1 MRVCRVAHLGAS
13 IAALIATGPVWAA
26 QDASGERTAAEPQ
39 LATADIIVQAR
50 RREEGLQDVPGV
62 IDAVTSAQIDKLN
75 LRSFNDVQA
84 LVPGLELNSNSNGIG
99 ANAKL
104 RGINFD
110 INASGNN
117 PTVEFYFNDAPITAG
132 VILQQMYDVGQIEV
146 QRGPQGTLRGRASP
160 SGSITVTSRKPDL
173 YGYGAY
179 VDLTANDIG
188 TMNAKGAVNVP
199 IINGIAAIRLAGVW
213 DENEGDR
220 VRAANNPDPRST
232 TTSGRVSALVK
243 PLDWLNFEGTYQY
256 LKRNARGY
264 DQAISFSEA
273 NPAAPASPVL
283 ITAEDRLSVQE
294 RPRPIRQRFDIY
306 NWKAEASQLGQRLVY
321 QGQHYTQDLF
331 SRDNFDDAIF
341 FPGKIVDQVTG
352 TTAKSTS
359 HELRLQ
365 NEERVF
371 DFLDYVVGIFDYKNS
386 SRTNLTTPTVVRLP
400 VIFGGGVAQVV
411 NTAIARP
418 TNEHEQSF
426 FGNVTAHIGSG
437 TEISGGLRRI
447 DYTFSGNFSVG
458 GTIVDAQERDEG
470 KLIYSASVKH
480 NFTPDFMVYA
490 STGSSWRPGL
500 TAIGDFNLTPSALER
515 SFVNV
520 PPESSK
526 SYELGFKSTLLGGR
540 MQFNATVYHQKFKN
554 FPYRSPTGV
563 FYVNSVAVTNASGAF
578 TGVSQQVGQFNFVS
592 PVPVEVNGVEAD
604 LNFAVTRQ
612 WDLGLTASYSLGK
625 IKNGIVAC
633 NDLNGDG
640 IPDVTT
646 GAPSLAAL
654 QAAVGA
660 NNLATCRSN
669 QRSAF
674 LPPFSAT
681 LQSEY
686 RIPVSSFTDGYVRG
700 LYSFNGKSQGDPTNP
715 FDNVSTYGLLN
726 LYAGLRG
733 NDGMWEVSFFAKNLL
748 DKTKVTSRTNPYFT
762 SYQQLGFAGQFANGV
777 PVFTGPTGA
786 SATSSYTGGTLT
798 PPREF
803 GVNLRF
809 AFGAR

>member
-1 MRVCRVAHLGAS
+1 MKKYCAIHAGVSL
-13 IAALIATGPVWAA
+13 AALMAASPVFAQADAA
-26 QDASGERTAAEPQ
+26 NGAQPES
-39 LATADIIVQAR
+39 ADIIVQAR
-50 RREEGLQDVPGV
+50 RREEDVQDVPAV
-62 IDAVTSAQIDKLN
+62 IDAVTAAEIGKLN
-75 LRSFNDVQA
+75 LRSFNDVQS
-84 LVPGLELNSNSNGIG
+84 LVPGLELSSNANGIG

-110 INASGNN
+110 VNASGNN

-132 VILQQMYDVGQIEV
+132 AILQQMYDVGQIEV
-146 QRGPQGTLRGRASP
+146 QRGPQGTLRGRAAP

-173 YGYGAY
+173 NEYGGF

-188 TMNAKGAVNVP
+188 TMNAKGAVNLPVIP
-199 IINGIAAIRLAGVW
+199 GIAAIRVAGVW

-220 VRAANNPDPRST
+220 VRAPHNPDPRST
-232 TTSGRVSALVK
+232 TTSGRISALAK
-243 PLDWLNFEGTYQY
+243 PLDWLSLEGTYQY
-256 LKRNARGY
+256 LKRNARSY

-273 NPAAPASPVL
+273 NPSAPPSPVL

-294 RPRPIRQRFDIY
+294 RPRPVNQRFDIY
-306 NWKAEASQLGQRLVY
+306 NWRAEVAQLGQRLIY
-321 QGQHYTQDLF
+321 QGQHYTQRLF
-331 SRDNFDDAIF
+331 SVDNSDDAIF
-341 FPGKIVDQVTG
+341 FPGKIADQVTH
-352 TTAKSTS
+352 TRAKATS
-359 HELRLQ
+359 HEIRLQ

-371 DFLDYVVGIFDYKNS
+371 DVLDYVVGFFDYKNS

-400 VIFGGGVAQVV
+400 LAFGGGVAQIV
-411 NTAIARP
+411 NTPIARP
-418 TNEHEQSF
+418 TDEHEQSF
-426 FGNVTAHIGSG
+426 FGNLTAHLGRA

-447 DYTFSGNFSVG
+447 DYTFAGNFSIG
-458 GTIVDAQERDEG
+458 GRVIDSQTRDEG

-480 NFTPDFMVYA
+480 NFSRDFMVYA

-500 TAIGDFNLTPSALER
+500 TAIGDFNLAPSALER
-515 SFVNV
+515 SFVHI

-526 SYELGFKSTLLGGR
+526 SYELGFKSTLMGGR
-540 MQFNATVYHQKFKN
+540 LQFNVTAYHQKFQN

-563 FYVNSVAVTNASGAF
+563 FYVNTVAVTNASGAV
-578 TGVSQQVGQFNFVS
+578 TGTSQQVGQFNFVA
-592 PVPVEVNGVEAD
+592 PVPVEVNGVEAE
-604 LNFAVTRQ
+604 LNFAVTDR
-612 WDLGLTASYSLGK
+612 WNVGLVTSYSLGK
-625 IKNGIVAC
+625 IKNGVIAC

-646 GAPSLAAL
+646 GAPSLASL

-660 NNLATCRSN
+660 NNLSTCRSS

-686 RIPVSSFTDGYVRG
+686 RFPVSSATDGYLRG
-700 LYSFNGKSQGDPTNP
+700 LYSFNGRSQGDPTNP
-715 FDNVSTYGLLN
+715 FDNVGQYGLLN
-726 LYAGLRG
+726 LFAGVRG
-733 NDGMWEVSFFAKNLL
+733 ADGMWEVSFFAKNLL
-748 DKTKVTSRTNPYFT
+748 DTTKVISRTNPYFT

-786 SATSSYTGGTLT
+786 SATSTYTGGTLT

-803 GVNLRF
+803 GVNFRF
-809 AFGAR
+809 SFGSR

>member
-1 MRVCRVAHLGAS
+1 MKAFHAVHWGVSLGA
-13 IAALIATGPVWAA
+13 ILMATPLLAQTAPAEQAAPG
-26 QDASGERTAAEPQ
+26 ASAIT
-39 LATADIIVQAR
+39 DIIVQAR
-50 RREEGLQDVPGV
+50 RREEDVQDVPAV

-84 LVPGLELNSNSNGIG
+84 LVPGLELSSNANGIG

-110 INASGNN
+110 VNASGNN

-132 VILQQMYDVGQIEV
+132 AIIQQMYDIGQIEV

-160 SGSITVTSRKPDL
+160 SGSITVSAKKPDL

-188 TMNAKGAVNVP
+188 TMNAKGAVNIPV
-199 IINGIAAIRLAGVW
+199 IEGILALRAAGVW

-232 TTSGRVSALVK
+232 TTSGRLSAIAK
-243 PLDWLNFEGTYQY
+243 PLDWLSFEGTYQY
-256 LKRNARGY
+256 LKRKAQSY

-273 NPAAPASPVL
+273 NPDAVPSPVL
-283 ITAEDRLSVQE
+283 ITADDRLSLQE
-294 RPRPIRQRFDIY
+294 RPRPIDQRFETY
-306 NWKAEASQLGQRLVY
+306 NWRAEVAQLGQKLIY
-321 QGQHYTQDLF
+321 QGQHYTQKLY
-331 SRDNFDDAIF
+331 SADNFDDAIF
-341 FPGKIVDQVTG
+341 FPGHVVDQVTH
-352 TTAKSTS
+352 TRAKATS
-359 HELRLQ
+359 HEIRLQ

-371 DFLDYVVGIFDYKNS
+371 DFLDYVIGFFDYKNA

-400 VIFGGGVAQVV
+400 LIFGGGVAQIV
-411 NTAIARP
+411 NTPIARP

-426 FGNVTAHIGSG
+426 FGNLTAHIGKD

-447 DYTFSGNFSVG
+447 DYSFVGNFSVG
-458 GTIVDAQERDEG
+458 GRVIDAQDRDEG
-470 KLIYSASVKH
+470 KLIYNASVKH
-480 NFTPDFMVYA
+480 NFSPDFMVYA

-500 TAIGDFNLTPSALER
+500 TAIGDFNLAPSALEK

-526 SYELGFKSTLLGGR
+526 SYELGFKSSLLGGR
-540 MQFNATVYHQKFKN
+540 AHFNVTAYHQKFQN

-563 FYVNSVAVTNASGAF
+563 FYVNTVAVTNASGAV

-604 LNFAVTRQ
+604 FNLAVGSRLNI
-612 WDLGLTASYSLGK
+612 GLNGSYSLGK
-625 IKNGIVAC
+625 IKNGVVAC
-633 NDLNGDG
+633 NDINGDG

-646 GAPSLAAL
+646 GTPNLADL

-660 NNLATCRSN
+660 DNLATCRSN

-674 LPPFSAT
+674 LPPFSAS
-681 LQSEY
+681 LQGEY
-686 RIPVSSFTDGYVRG
+686 RIPISRATDSYVRG
-700 LYSFNGKSQGDPTNP
+700 LFSYNGKSQGDPTNP
-715 FDNVSTYGLLN
+715 FDNVSDYGLLN
-726 LYAGLRG
+726 LYAGVRG
-733 NDGMWEVSFFAKNLL
+733 TDGNWELSFFAKNLF
-748 DKTKVTSRTNPYFT
+748 DTTKVISRTNPYFT
-762 SYQQLGFAGQFANGV
+762 SYQQLGFGGFSNGA
-777 PVFTGPTGA
+777 PVLTGPTGA
-786 SATSSYTGGTLT
+786 SATSTYTGGNLT

-803 GVNLRF
+803 GVNFRF
-809 AFGAR
+809 AFGTR